1 MVILCDWTGTECSV
15 RGSSL
20 TWENTNPVFA
30 FKAGLLFVP
39 GCDCTFMFSLF
50 KPSIASKAQLEKE
63 DVQIWAT
70 RMLLLSGTLQ
80 VTVTEIAVPHT
91 SVKFM

>member
-1 MVILCDWTGTECSV
+1 
-15 RGSSL
+15 
-20 TWENTNPVFA
+20 
-30 FKAGLLFVP
+30 
-39 GCDCTFMFSLF
+39 MFSLF